1 MSSVNFDQVG
11 DLVKRLSKSLV
22 DEVLV
27 AASTDESG
35 KIRETTDGFVAVNFI
50 NSESGVRVEDYFEN
64 LYTNLEEISAK
75 DATPGQ
81 IGLALVA
88 YGAAMMT
95 ENSFEDLD
103 PGLQAF
109 YESH

>member
-22 DEVLV
+22 EEVLV
-27 AASTDESG
+27 VASVEESG
-35 KIRETTDGFVAVNFI
+35 KVRETTDGFVSVNYL
-50 NSESGVRVEDYFEN
+50 NGDSGAHVEDYFEN
-64 LYTNLEEISAK
+64 IYANLEEISAK
-75 DATPGQ
+75 DAMPGQ

-95 ENSFEDLD
+95 ENSFEDID
-103 PGLQAF
+103 PALQAF
-109 YESH
+109 YGSH